1 VVQGSNDFSPDPD
14 PHVRAAL
21 GAALQPGDRA
31 GFVAR
36 VLAGVDALPARGE
49 VAARRW
55 SRGAAAAAAALVA
68 GLVTGLLAGRAAP
81 SQALVDADFVASTTG
96 SASAAVFLTAEQP
109 PDPRTLFTSLVE
121 R

>member
-1 VVQGSNDFSPDPD
+1 MVYSTNEFSPESD

-21 GAALQPGDRA
+21 GAALQPGDPG

-36 VLAGVDALPARGE
+36 VLARVDDLPTRAEVTARQ
-49 VAARRW
+49 W
-55 SRGAAAAAAALVA
+55 SRAAVAAAAALVA
-68 GLVTGLLAGRAAP
+68 GLVTGLLAGGATP
-81 SQALVDADFVASTTG
+81 PGSSVDAEFVASTTG

-121 R
+121 

>member
-1 VVQGSNDFSPDPD
+1 MVQGPNDFSPEPD
-14 PHVRAAL
+14 LHVRAAL

-36 VLAGVDALPARGE
+36 VLARVDALPA
-49 VAARRW
+49 AARRW
-55 SRGAAAAAAALVA
+55 SRAAAAAAAALVA
-68 GLVTGLLAGRAAP
+68 GLVTGLVAGRATP

-96 SASAAVFLTAEQP
+96 STSAAVFLTAEQP